1 MMCFRDKTFC
11 GSDCTVAVTEDEIR
25 ERMAL
30 EVLDQIGA
38 LDQDGE
44 PLPGIAWTVRRG
56 TGKKADYTIHVTG
69 LAPVR
74 LALGRPEGG
83 DGT

>member
-1 MMCFRDKTFC
+1 MKLISPQQIAFTA
-11 GSDCTVAVTEDEIR
+11 SVTEDEIR

-38 LDQDGE
+38 LDQNGK

-56 TGKKADYTIHVTG
+56 TGKKAGYTIHVTG
-69 LAPVR
+69 PAPVR
-74 LALGRPEGG
+74 LALARPEGAS
-83 DGT
+83 